1 MKKDYTHKIE
11 LQETIMKEKTERL
24 QELQTD
30 KELLQKDKT
39 VLYQLFSNVK
49 EMIASMTRYR
59 SPNNRIWH
67 KFYLGRT
74 ADR

>member
-49 EMIASMTRYR
+49 EMIASMTR
-59 SPNNRIWH
+59 
-67 KFYLGRT
+67 
-74 ADR
+74 